1 MPRDLQNSVTE
12 KEIRWMTGN
21 NITSY
26 TIVNEQGKTTVAVGD
41 TVTIHTFSG
50 GGMGGCRVVKL
61 TNRGLHYTQDDGKHI
76 KTIAYDRIYSLEVDY
91 EATNR

>member
-1 MPRDLQNSVTE
+1 MPGDLQSSVTE

-50 GGMGGCRVVKL
+50 GGMGG
-61 TNRGLHYTQDDGKHI
+61 
-76 KTIAYDRIYSLEVDY
+76 
-91 EATNR
+91 

>member
-1 MPRDLQNSVTE
+1 M
-12 KEIRWMTGN
+12 
-21 NITSY
+21 
-26 TIVNEQGKTTVAVGD
+26 
-41 TVTIHTFSG
+41 TIHTFSG
-50 GGMGGCRVVKL
+50 GGMGGCVVVKL

>member
-1 MPRDLQNSVTE
+1 MMR
-12 KEIRWMTGN
+12 N

-61 TNRGLHYTQDDGKHI
+61 TNRGMHYTQDEGKHI
-76 KTIAYDRIYSLEVDY
+76 KTIAYNKIYSFEVDY
-91 EATNR
+91 EAVNR

>member
-1 MPRDLQNSVTE
+1 MPRDLQSSGME
-12 KEIRWMTGN
+12 KEIRWMMRN

-61 TNRGLHYTQDDGKHI
+61 TNRGLHYTQDEGKHI
-76 KTIAYDRIYSLEVDY
+76 KTIAYNKIYSFEVDY
-91 EATNR
+91 EAVNR